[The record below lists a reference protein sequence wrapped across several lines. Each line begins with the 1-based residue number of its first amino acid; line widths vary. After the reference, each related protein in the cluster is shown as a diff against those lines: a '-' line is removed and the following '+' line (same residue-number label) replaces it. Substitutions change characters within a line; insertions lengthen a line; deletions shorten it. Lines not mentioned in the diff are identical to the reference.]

1 MTLLTSLKFDQP
13 VLTKQQTASRCPNT
27 KIVVSGYSQ
36 GAQLVHNAALKT
48 SSANAAKV
56 AAVVVFGD
64 PKRGQALGSI
74 AASKVLTI
82 CHDGDNI
89 CEGGASVTAAHLNY
103 QKDVGTA
110 GAFVAGKV

>member
-1 MTLLTSLKFDQP
+1 MHK
-13 VLTKQQTASRCPNT
+13 
-27 KIVVSGYSQ
+27 
-36 GAQLVHNAALKT
+36 AALKT

-64 PKRGQALGSI
+64 PDRGQSLGNI
-74 AASKVLTI
+74 ASSKVLTI
-82 CHDGDNI
+82 CHDNDKI
-89 CEGGASVTAAHLNY
+89 CDGTATVTSDHLNY

>member
-1 MTLLTSLKFDQP
+1 M
-13 VLTKQQTASRCPNT
+13 
-27 KIVVSGYSQ
+27 
-36 GAQLVHNAALKT
+36 HNAAGRT

-56 AAVVVFGD
+56 AAGTSPPTPQSSNTGRANNHLPVVVFGD
-64 PKRGQALGSI
+64 PKKGQSLSPI

-89 CEGGASVTAAHLNY
+89 CEGGSSITIAHLTY
-103 QKDVGTA
+103 QMDVGTA